1 MMKQILKYIILFSI
15 GGLLYCGI
23 EMLWRGRTHWTMFFV
38 GGLCFILCG
47 SINEILDWQMPLW
60 KQMLICATGITLIE
74 FISGVIINI
83 VLKLNVWDYSHLPL
97 NICGQVCLLYS
108 FFWFILSCAAIVLD
122 DWLRYW
128 LFKEEKPHSIIF

>member
-1 MMKQILKYIILFSI
+1 MKQILKYIILFSI

-47 SINEILDWQMPLW
+47 SINEIFDWQMPLW
-60 KQMLICATGITLIE
+60 KQMLICAAGITLIE

-128 LFKEEKPHSIIF
+128 LFKEEKPHYIIF

>member
-1 MMKQILKYIILFSI
+1 MMKQILKHIILFSI

-47 SINEILDWQMPLW
+47 SINEILDWQTPLW
-60 KQMLICATGITLIE
+60 KQMLICAAGISLIE

-97 NICGQVCLLYS
+97 NICGQVCLLFS

-128 LFKEEKPHSIIF
+128 LFKEEKPHYIIF